1 MNKMNLYCIKYQKII
16 DSSITLELKFE
27 KDWMTINY
35 SKCVHCCFEKIT
47 AIDVEDLNDGLKKL
61 MVKEN

>member
-1 MNKMNLYCIKYQKII
+1 
-16 DSSITLELKFE
+16 
-27 KDWMTINY
+27 MTINY

-61 MVKEN
+61 MVKENYVIFPSKTLIKD

>member
-1 MNKMNLYCIKYQKII
+1 
-16 DSSITLELKFE
+16 
-27 KDWMTINY
+27 MTINY